1 MKLEALIINGLSNGE
16 YVLQLDKRKYKKKE
30 VEELLDACKTES
42 DNLISEYK
50 SKISELELEN
60 KRLLSEVAVYKER
73 DLLIT
78 NTLVN
83 AEKQADELTS
93 KTQAIYEL
101 EVERLKK
108 FSERWKGY
116 FNYITEKYP
125 LYGQVKDA
133 AEIYETLKSLLSTE
147 KGKAVVD
154 GLEKIL
160 DEKSVKI
167 SESIFNPKSKI
178 EEYIAATSDSGFNL
192 NEVLNPGEL
201 KLEDLCKE
209 LGLIDEK

>member
-1 MKLEALIINGLSNGE
+1 MKLGALIINGLSNGE

-30 VEELLDACKTES
+30 VEELLDACKIES

-73 DLLIT
+73 DFLIT

-133 AEIYETLKSLLSTE
+133 VEIYETLKSLLSTE

-209 LGLIDEK
+209 LGLIEEK